1 MRILTKYG
9 VNDPEIQNDG
19 KYYME
24 IACNSDETK
33 PISMVAGGSI
43 ALETDTLD
51 LYTFD
56 ERSET
61 WMLTRNLSGG
71 GGGGGAELFVVRLTP
86 TALDYSGTMDKTAEE
101 ITEAIDA
108 GKQIIFSI
116 DASSAG
122 FDKLYVKA
130 DAYSKASGTDN
141 YAVQGSIIMLPS
153 TLIRLITSDSIEGTD
168 YYTYLYDLPTA
179 Q

>member
-71 GGGGGAELFVVRLTP
+71 GGGSDEPFVVQLTP

-101 ITEAIDA
+101 ITAAIDA
-108 GKQIIFSI
+108 KKQIVFSI
-116 DASSAG
+116 DGSSSG
-122 FDKLYVKA
+122 FDAILVNA
-130 DAYSKASGTDN
+130 DTYSKLSGTDN
-141 YAVQGSIIMLPS
+141 YAAQGSIIMLPS
-153 TLIRLITSDSIEGTD
+153 TLIRIVTSDATEGTD
-168 YYTYLYDLPTA
+168 YYTYLYDLPAA